1 MFTISSFSFPD
12 LREFLVWIASVLV
25 IITGFWGFRKIL
37 LVALEKLHELFIQ
50 QNPLNL

>member
-12 LREFLVWIASVLV
+12 LREFVVWIASVLV
-25 IITGFWGFRKIL
+25 IVTLFGIFRKV
-37 LVALEKLHELFIQ
+37 LVVVLDKLYQFFIQ